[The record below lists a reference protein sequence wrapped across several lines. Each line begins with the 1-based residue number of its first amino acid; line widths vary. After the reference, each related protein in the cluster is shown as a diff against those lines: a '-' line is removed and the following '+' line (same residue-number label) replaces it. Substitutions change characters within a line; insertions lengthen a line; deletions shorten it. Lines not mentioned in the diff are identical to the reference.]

1 MLLILAQYDL
11 LQEIG
16 HSIEDLR
23 DVMKQLDHDGEML
36 LKKLIIA
43 CCMGLLGKLYCACL
57 VQILS

>member
-23 DVMKQLDHDGEML
+23 DVTKQLDHDGEML

-43 CCMGLLGKLYCACL
+43 CCMGLLGNDIVL
-57 VQILS
+57 V